1 MSGRIRATLRSEYW
15 VNKTI
20 DMGFL
25 SNILSATVKTALTPV
40 AVLKD
45 VANVATGEE
54 ACATKK
60 LLQSAVNDLEDATD
74 DLGESNLL

>member
-1 MSGRIRATLRSEYW
+1 
-15 VNKTI
+15 
-20 DMGFL
+20 MGFF
-25 SNILSATVKTALTPV
+25 SNLLSATVKTALTPV

-54 ACATKK
+54 PCATKK
-60 LLQSAVNDLEDATD
+60 LLNSAVQDINDATD